1 MTEDFSCNFSKKNQV
16 LVTCMGP
23 VTRPEARI
31 AAPLVL
37 PASYAKH
44 SHIFEGMVVIVLSAF
59 PFKTVIK
66 KQSH

>member
-1 MTEDFSCNFSKKNQV
+1 
-16 LVTCMGP
+16 MGP